1 MYKKDFPL
9 AFLTFFFARHFQS
22 LQHALSASKMKY
34 SFSLA
39 AFAAFV
45 AANPTPTLDKKDGT
59 LSVAAC
65 ASAVTIAPGS
75 NPFASRTLHANSA
88 YASEIAAAMA
98 NVTDATIQA
107 QGAEVAKVGTF
118 LWM

>member
-1 MYKKDFPL
+1 
-9 AFLTFFFARHFQS
+9 
-22 LQHALSASKMKY
+22 MKY

-39 AFAAFV
+39 AFAALV
-45 AANPTPTLDKKDGT
+45 AANPTPTLEKKDG
-59 LSVAAC
+59 VAAC

-75 NPFASRTLHANSA
+75 NPFSSRTLHANSA
-88 YASEIAAAMA
+88 YASEISAAMA
-98 NVTDATIQA
+98 NVTDASIQA

>member
-1 MYKKDFPL
+1 
-9 AFLTFFFARHFQS
+9 
-22 LQHALSASKMKY
+22 MKY

-39 AFAAFV
+39 AFAALAV
-45 AANPTPTLDKKDGT
+45 ANPTPTLEKKAAVD
-59 LSVAAC
+59 AC

-75 NPFASRTLHANSA
+75 NPFTSRTLHANSA

-98 NVTDATIQA
+98 SVTDASIQA
-107 QGAEVAKVGTF
+107 QGSAVAKVGTF

>member
-1 MYKKDFPL
+1 
-9 AFLTFFFARHFQS
+9 
-22 LQHALSASKMKY
+22 MKY

-45 AANPTPTLDKKDGT
+45 AATPTPTLEERDVAAAG
-59 LSVAAC
+59 AAC

-88 YASEIAAAMA
+88 YASEISAAMV
-98 NVTDATIQA
+98 NVTDATIEEQA
-107 QGAEVAKVGTF
+107 AQVGKVGTF

>member
-1 MYKKDFPL
+1 
-9 AFLTFFFARHFQS
+9 
-22 LQHALSASKMKY
+22 MKY

-39 AFAAFV
+39 AFAALV
-45 AANPTPTLDKKDGT
+45 AATPTPTQEKRANA
-59 LSVAAC
+59 AAC

-75 NPFASRTLHANSA
+75 NPFTSRTLHANSA

-98 NVTDATIQA
+98 SVTDTSIQA
-107 QGAEVAKVGTF
+107 QGSAVAKVGTF

>member
-45 AANPTPTLDKKDGT
+45 AANPTLDKKDGT